1 MESSMAT
8 EPYPL
13 VDLGLARRLEKAEA
27 KSNARFVVA
36 RAELFPESGAQWIEV
51 AGAYAMFDTVSS
63 PLTQSF
69 GLGVF
74 GEVTH
79 DDLARLEEF
88 FRERGAYVFHE
99 ISPLAPPGMLGLLKD
114 RGYHPIEL
122 TSVMYR
128 PICREESLEGRR
140 QEHLLARPAGRGEHA
155 RCADLSVRGWHE
167 HPELRDFL
175 GDVGAVTA
183 IWEGVRSFI
192 AELRGQPIAT
202 GILSLCD
209 GIALLAGA
217 STVPEARNQGA
228 QVALLESRLRY
239 GAGQGC
245 DLAMMCAAPGSASQR
260 NAERNGFRIAYTRIK
275 WQLS

>member
-1 MESSMAT
+1 MAT
-8 EPYPL
+8 KPYPL

-88 FRERGAYVFHE
+88 FRERGASVFHE
-99 ISPLAPPGMLGLLKD
+99 ISSLAPPGMLGLLKD

-128 PICREESLEGRR
+128 PIGREESLEGRR
-140 QEHLLARPAGRGEHA
+140 QAGLRPRH
-155 RCADLSVRGWHE
+155 
-167 HPELRDFL
+167 
-175 GDVGAVTA
+175 DV
-183 IWEGVRSFI
+183 
-192 AELRGQPIAT
+192 
-202 GILSLCD
+202 C
-209 GIALLAGA
+209 
-217 STVPEARNQGA
+217 
-228 QVALLESRLRY
+228 
-239 GAGQGC
+239 GAGQR
-245 DLAMMCAAPGSASQR
+245 LPAQRRAKRIPHRLHAHQVAAVIGRQ
-260 NAERNGFRIAYTRIK
+260 
-275 WQLS
+275 